1 MVRVGLWTKLVHHLM
16 TLNTEPILGLRLAK
30 PILVLRYS
38 KFDVNTVVV
47 YIMDD
52 ISRLV

>member
-1 MVRVGLWTKLVHHLM
+1 MVRVGLWIGLVHYLV
-16 TLNTEPILGLRLAK
+16 TLNTEPILSLRLVK
-30 PILVLRYS
+30 PIVVHRYS